1 MTPWPAQLYVN
12 LIDPSANLPSAHRHR
27 AVKHASL
34 RLAIASGFNNVLAI
48 GASRNIGYYSAV
60 RLLRLG
66 SSVTFLLRNPSV
78 FDGNEELAPFIS
90 SGKAILVKGD
100 AMKQA
105 EIKSAWD
112 AASEHGSIDVILF
125 TVGGIPSF
133 SLKRGVFM
141 TPENLVTQCLLN
153 LLCTIPTDLSTPPK
167 LVAITSMGVTHDSH
181 KRVPVLLKPLYAYG
195 LAAPHKD
202 KVGAERVISYFTGWP
217 WNAKADGEPGDNI
230 MGANEPAYRISE
242 GDISGWTVSRKDVAH
257 FIVDAVTK
265 RWNEFGDKTMTI
277 AY

>member
-1 MTPWPAQLYVN
+1 M
-12 LIDPSANLPSAHRHR
+12 
-27 AVKHASL
+27 
-34 RLAIASGFNNVLAI
+34 SGFNNVLAI

-66 SSVTFLLRNPSV
+66 SSVTFLLRNPSA

-100 AMKQA
+100 AMKQD

-112 AASEHGSIDVILF
+112 AASEHGPIDVILF

-153 LLCTIPTDLSTPPK
+153 LLCTIPSDLSAPPK

-202 KVGAERVISYFTGWP
+202 KVGAERAISYCTGWP

-230 MGANEPAYRISE
+230 MGANWKEREGLPKAGALRNVMVVRPALLTDGDCKADGADEPAYRISE